1 MTFKV
6 VLYETEEGFAVFCPG
21 LRGCVSQGDTREEA
35 LENIQSGI
43 REYLEA
49 VWIVTKEDI
58 AKDIEDIAKDI
69 KEYSDL
75 KVSYGD
81 VEVDITGVEYAEAE
95 EVQAMVQ

>member
-1 MTFKV
+1 MKFKV

-49 VWIVTKEDI
+49 VWIVTKEEI
-58 AKDIEDIAKDI
+58 AKDIE
-69 KEYSDL
+69 ENSDL

-81 VEVDITGVEYAEAE
+81 VEVDITGVEHAEAE
-95 EVQAMVQ
+95 EIQAMVQ